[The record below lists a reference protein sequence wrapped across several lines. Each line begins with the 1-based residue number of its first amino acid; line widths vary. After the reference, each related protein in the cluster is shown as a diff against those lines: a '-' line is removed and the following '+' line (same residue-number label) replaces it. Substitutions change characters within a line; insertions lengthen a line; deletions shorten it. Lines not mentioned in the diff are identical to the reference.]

1 MNPPSFELTW
11 LDAREAVSV
20 SELSLAC
27 GMSGDELAE
36 LVDYGALIP
45 LGPNR
50 TEHLFSAECVPQLRT
65 VGKLRLDFDLDVFT
79 VALLMGLPEPYR
91 NAGAAC
97 APTPGQSTR
106 PRSGCANRRFWASAV
121 DRRAYHDG
129 WPTQAANPIDH
140 NLEEKHMSLGTLLLI
155 VLILMLMTLARCVA
169 AAAMAFDRAGS
180 KSSGV
185 SLRP

>member
-79 VALLMGLPEPYR
+79 VALLMGYLTRIETLEQHVRLLRANLP
-91 NAGAAC
+91 G
-97 APTPGQSTR
+97 
-106 PRSGCANRRFWASAV
+106 
-121 DRRAYHDG
+121 H
-129 WPTQAANPIDH
+129 
-140 NLEEKHMSLGTLLLI
+140 
-155 VLILMLMTLARCVA
+155 VA
-169 AAAMAFDRAGS
+169 AARTED
-180 KSSGV
+180 SG
-185 SLRP
+185 LRP